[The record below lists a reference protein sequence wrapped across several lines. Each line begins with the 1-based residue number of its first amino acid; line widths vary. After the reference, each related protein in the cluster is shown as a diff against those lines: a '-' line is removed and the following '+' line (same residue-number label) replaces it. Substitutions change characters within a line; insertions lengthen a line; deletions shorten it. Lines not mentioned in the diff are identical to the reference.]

1 MKSVLVVDDEQGIR
15 EVLTDI
21 LSDEAYSVHSAENGV
36 EALQVLDIELIDCV
50 LLDIWLPG
58 KGGLEVLAEV
68 RERYPRVPVIII
80 SGHATIDMAVRAV
93 KHGAFDFL
101 EKPLSLDRV
110 TTTVRNAIE
119 IESLRRENA
128 ILRGGQSSETRL
140 VGNSPPI
147 ARIRELIE
155 QTAGSDAR
163 VMITGENGTGKE
175 VCAREIHRRSRRRDG
190 PFIAVNCAA
199 IPETLIE
206 SELFGHEKGA
216 FTGASG
222 ARKGKFELAHSG
234 TLFLDEV
241 ADMSV
246 GAQSKVLRVI
256 QEMRFERL
264 GAEEEL
270 SVDVRLIAATNKEIQ
285 TEISDGR
292 FREDLFFRLNVIPIR
307 MPALRE
313 RTDDIPKLVDAFVR
327 EQGNDLRF
335 ESEALRALQEYSWP
349 GNVRELKNLVERV
362 TIMISTESVTREQ
375 IDRFLGD
382 RGSAARRS
390 PLGEFLHLSLA
401 DARDRF
407 ERQLLTEKLREH
419 DFNIS
424 RTAQDLGVYPS
435 NLHAKIKKFGIEV
448 ER

>member
-15 EVLTDI
+15 EVLADI
-21 LSDEAYSVHSAENGV
+21 LSDEGYRVHTAENGV
-36 EALQVLDIELIDCV
+36 EALQALAVELIDCV
-50 LLDIWLPG
+50 ILDVWLPG
-58 KGGLEVLAEV
+58 KGGLDVLADV
-68 RERYPRVPVIII
+68 RREYPRIPVIII
-80 SGHATIDMAVRAV
+80 SGHGTIDMAVRAV
-93 KHGAFDFL
+93 KQGAYDFL

-110 TTTVRNAIE
+110 TTLVRNAIE
-119 IESLRRENA
+119 LESLRRENA
-128 ILRGGQSSETRL
+128 ILKGGRSAETRL
-140 VGNSPPI
+140 VGTSPPI
-147 ARIRELIE
+147 TRIRDLIE

-163 VMITGENGTGKE
+163 VLISGENGTGKE
-175 VCAREIHRRSRRRDG
+175 VCAREIHRRSQRREG

-199 IPETLIE
+199 IPESLIE

-222 ARKGKFELAHSG
+222 SRKGKFELAHTG

-241 ADMSV
+241 ADMSA
-246 GAQSKVLRVI
+246 GAQAKVLRVI

-264 GAEEEL
+264 GGEDGIT
-270 SVDVRLIAATNKEIQ
+270 VDVRIIAATNKDIQ
-285 TEISDGR
+285 TEIAEGR
-292 FREDLFFRLNVIPIR
+292 FREDLFFRLNVIPIH

-313 RTDDIPKLVDAFVR
+313 RTEDIPMLVDAFVH
-327 EQGNDLRF
+327 EQSGSVRF
-335 ESEALRALQEYSWP
+335 ESDALRAMQEFPWP
-349 GNVRELKNLVERV
+349 GNIRELKNLVERV
-362 TIMISTESVTREQ
+362 TIMTNTESVTRND

-390 PLGEFLHLSLA
+390 PLGDYLDLSLA

-424 RTAQDLGVYPS
+424 RTAQELGIYPS

>member
-15 EVLTDI
+15 EVLADI
-21 LSDEAYSVHSAENGV
+21 LSDEGYRVHTAENGV
-36 EALQVLDIELIDCV
+36 EALQALAVELIDCV
-50 LLDIWLPG
+50 ILDVWLPG
-58 KGGLEVLAEV
+58 KGGLDVLAEV
-68 RERYPRVPVIII
+68 REEYPRVPVIII
-80 SGHATIDMAVRAV
+80 SGHGTIDMAVRAV
-93 KHGAFDFL
+93 KQGAYDFL

-110 TTTVRNAIE
+110 TTLVRNAIE
-119 IESLRRENA
+119 LESLRRENA
-128 ILRGGQSSETRL
+128 ILKGGRSAETRL
-140 VGNSPPI
+140 VGTSPPI
-147 ARIRELIE
+147 TRIRDLIE

-163 VMITGENGTGKE
+163 VLISGENGTGKE
-175 VCAREIHRRSRRRDG
+175 VCAREIHRRSHRRDG

-199 IPETLIE
+199 IPESLIE

-222 ARKGKFELAHSG
+222 SRKGKFELAHTG

-241 ADMSV
+241 ADMSA
-246 GAQSKVLRVI
+246 GAQAKVLRVI

-264 GAEEEL
+264 GGEDGIT
-270 SVDVRLIAATNKEIQ
+270 VDVRIIAATNKDIQ
-285 TEISDGR
+285 TEIAEGR
-292 FREDLFFRLNVIPIR
+292 FREDLFFRLNVIPIH

-313 RTDDIPKLVDAFVR
+313 RTEDIPMLVDAFVH
-327 EQGNDLRF
+327 EQSGSVRF
-335 ESEALRALQEYSWP
+335 ESDALRAMQEFPWP
-349 GNVRELKNLVERV
+349 GNIRELKNLVERV
-362 TIMISTESVTREQ
+362 TIMTNTESVTRND

-390 PLGEFLHLSLA
+390 PLGDYLDLSLA

-424 RTAQDLGVYPS
+424 RTAQELGIYPS